1 MADFD
6 IGSTSG
12 LGGFATALPGAI
24 DEWIRQN
31 EQQRQVEQQG
41 RYTAA
46 IQPFQ
51 EEMIKSQAQSA
62 KIGVQMEAAKASYM
76 SQAMAG
82 LTGGQPG
89 RPMSE
94 MERGILGLKGRDPQ
108 VILQEKMF
116 LEDMKQ
122 SGMLARGKE
131 LIGAREEST
140 RRLQGERQEAAKKQ
154 PTLSQVMGGILQAK
168 IDGKITPQQ
177 DAAWRMAKP
186 VETHVL
192 DKVEQQLKGNQA
204 YQLAVLSG
212 DMPTANKIRDDLM
225 NQMMTFYGM
234 NPAASH
240 EEVGAS
246 EEPLS
251 SEEEAQAGLIAKAA
265 EMAGIILFPGAK

>member
-6 IGSTSG
+6 IGSSSG

-41 RYTAA
+41 RFTTA

-76 SQAMAG
+76 SQALAG
-82 LTGGQPG
+82 LTGGQQG
-89 RPMSE
+89 RPQSE

-116 LEDMKQ
+116 LEEMKQ
-122 SGMLARGKE
+122 SGLLAKGKE
-131 LIGAREEST
+131 LIAAREESAG
-140 RRLQGERQEAAKKQ
+140 RLQDKRQTAVQKT

-177 DAAWRMAKP
+177 DAAWRMVKP
-186 VETHVL
+186 VESAVL
-192 DKVEQQLKGNQA
+192 DRVERQLKGNQA
-204 YQLAVLSG
+204 YQLAVISG
-212 DMPTANKIRDDLM
+212 DMATANKMRDDIM
-225 NQMMTFYGM
+225 NQTMSFYGM

-240 EEVGAS
+240 EEVGEN
-246 EEPLS
+246 EEILD
-251 SEEEAQAGLIAKAA
+251 SEEESLLSSITKALSAAQGMK
-265 EMAGIILFPGAK
+265 